1 MKEKGIPLVGLNYP
15 HLLKV
20 GAKKNEVIMNMN
32 VPHKQ
37 WSNLLDQP
45 KLDKKN
51 VPF

>member
-1 MKEKGIPLVGLNYP
+1 
-15 HLLKV
+15 
-20 GAKKNEVIMNMN
+20 MNMN

>member
-1 MKEKGIPLVGLNYP
+1 MK
-15 HLLKV
+15 
-20 GAKKNEVIMNMN
+20 MN
-32 VPHKQ
+32 VPCKQ